1 MQIDKTD
8 TFSDVLLL
16 IVVWVKKIYQEN
28 QNSQGV
34 VKRFG
39 VPLKGNWL
47 FIFIYWKNNNFS
59 VTLHLWACVFR
70 KLEER
75 KSLY

>member
-47 FIFIYWKNNNFS
+47 FIFIY
-59 VTLHLWACVFR
+59 
-70 KLEER
+70 
-75 KSLY
+75 